1 MYLSPKTVMFV
12 KYFTIDS
19 ELEDPTY
26 IISQMLWVETVFWPI
41 FPGRKNMK
49 MNNFGREAKNWY

>member
-19 ELEDPTY
+19 ELGDPTY
-26 IISQMLWVETVFWPI
+26 IISQMLWVETVYWPI
-41 FPGRKNMK
+41 FSGRKNMK